1 MINDVK
7 LDEKLDFLGYSES
20 HKGTGYIRAAVAAVD
35 ADPEGYKL
43 TAVYAEVARRAST
56 TPACVERCIR
66 AATEAAFNAAGWE
79 PGAQVFGNCIATR
92 TKPNNAEVIA
102 RLRRLCHED

>member
-1 MINDVK
+1 MINEQK
-7 LDEKLDFLGYSES
+7 LNEKLDFLGYSDC
-20 HKGTGYIRAAVAAVD
+20 HKGTEYIRAAVVAVD
-35 ADPEGYKL
+35 AQRDWKL
-43 TAVYAEVARRAST
+43 TAVYATIAKAAGT
-56 TPACVERCIR
+56 NPANVERCIR
-66 AATEAAFNAAGWE
+66 AATEAAVNAAGWE